1 MPERNYQTKEE
12 VVAQAN
18 IILNKTLRDIIP
30 AAEISVVESKIAEYG
45 SSRKGFLGDLVEK
58 YVFGLDTNSR
68 SEADFVIAGV
78 ELKTTPLKEHVKKT
92 YVSKERLVFSMI
104 DYAGV
109 VGETWET
116 SSFLK
121 KNSLLL
127 LMFYLYFKEQ
137 GLLDY
142 EFKFIHLLEL
152 LKDISVQ
159 DIAQIKKDWEFIVD
173 KIKRGEAHL
182 LSEGD
187 TYYLGACTKAKNN
200 LVFRDQ
206 PHSAIKAKPRAF
218 SLKQTYL
225 NYLIQRRL
233 MGRSEDASSI
243 FKEGQVATINDVVE
257 EKFRRFIGKTD
268 KEICEMLGWEPG
280 ENKPKGYKRLLANY
294 VLVGTG
300 SNDVEELDK
309 ANITLKAVALESDGS
324 LKESISFPAFNY
336 EDLVNQVWFDEEN
349 ETMADFHAQLE
360 MQRFLFVVFQ
370 KVGDTEDV
378 VLKKIKFWNFPMA
391 DIDKAKDVWDKT
403 FELISDGKIVEKVV
417 EMGNGEKKRY
427 TYFPGTTFN
436 GVAHVRPHGANSA
449 DVAVLPVADKLTG
462 EKVYTKHCFWLN
474 ADYIKKALED

>member
-1 MPERNYQTKEE
+1 MPEHNYQTKEQ

-18 IILNKTLRDIIP
+18 IILNKTLRDVIP
-30 AAEISVVESKIAEYG
+30 AAEIPAVEDLIALHESK
-45 SSRKGFLGDLVEK
+45 RKGFLGDLVEK
-58 YVFGLDTNSR
+58 YVFGLETNSR
-68 SEADFVIAGV
+68 SEADFIIAGV
-78 ELKTTPLKEHVKKT
+78 ELKTTPLKEHAKKT

-104 DYAGV
+104 NYVEV
-109 VGETWET
+109 VSETWET
-116 SSFLK
+116 SSFLR

-127 LMFYLYFKEQ
+127 LMFYLYLKGQ
-137 GLLDY
+137 DILDY

-152 LKDISVQ
+152 LKDISAR
-159 DIAQIKKDWEFIVD
+159 DIEQIKKDWEFIVD
-173 KIKRGEAHL
+173 KIKKGEAHL

-206 PHSAIKAKPRAF
+206 PHSEIKAKPRAF

-225 NYLIQRRL
+225 NFLVQTKL
-233 MGRSEDASSI
+233 LGRSEDARSLFDGAQI
-243 FKEGQVATINDVVE
+243 ATVEDVVM

-280 ENKPKGYKRLLANY
+280 ENKSKGYKRSIANHI
-294 VLVGTG
+294 LVGSG

-324 LKESISFPAFNY
+324 LKESISFPAFSY
-336 EDLVNQVWFDEEN
+336 KDLVNQVWFDEED
-349 ETMADFHAQLE
+349 EVMADFHAQLE

-370 KVGDTEDV
+370 KIGNTEEV
-378 VLKKIKFWNFPMA
+378 ILKKIKFWNFPMA

-403 FELISDGKIVEKVV
+403 VELINEGNIVERIE
-417 EMGNGEKKRY
+417 EMKNGEKRRF

-436 GVAHVRPHGANSA
+436 GVAHVRPHGQDSA
-449 DVAVLPVADKLTG
+449 DVDELPVADKFTG
-462 EKVYTKHCFWLN
+462 EMVYTKHCFWLN
-474 ADYIKKALED
+474 ADYIQKALEN